1 MITMTRYA
9 FVDDT
14 SGEIN
19 GIIDTP
25 DPDAYIPGTT
35 QIDGLL
41 VVPIP
46 TDVSPVVA
54 VTNWYY
60 VNTGDIETGYFAE
73 RPEQPASYYYWEAAE
88 WVLNSAEL
96 WEEFRVLRNSYLKQS
111 DWTQMLDA
119 PLTEA
124 KVIEWQNYRQ
134 VLRDMPENNSGITH
148 LNDVTW
154 PTPPST

>member
-9 FVDDT
+9 FVDAT

-25 DPDAYIPGTT
+25 DPDAYIPGATS
-35 QIDGLL
+35 IDGFL
-41 VVPIP
+41 VVNIP
-46 TDVSPVVA
+46 VDVSPEVA
-54 VTNWYY
+54 ITNWYY

-73 RPEQPASYYYWEAAE
+73 RPEQPASYYYWEASE
-88 WVLNSAEL
+88 WVLNSAEI

-119 PLTEA
+119 PLTDA
-124 KVIEWQNYRQ
+124 KKVEWQTYRQ
-134 VLRDMPENNSGITH
+134 ALRDMPPSNSGITH
-148 LNDVTW
+148 LNDVIW
-154 PTPPST
+154 PTPPTS